1 MGHSFPEGQVLA
13 LMIGSILYGLN
24 LVTVWLTLQR
34 LFRERGNW
42 KRGWDINF
50 PMTAV
55 VIVLFMASTAN
66 LALQVALV
74 MRMLS
79 QSRPEDFRME
89 RSKIIVAQVCSPVL
103 FCVVASVNVRP
114 FIGYP
119 VDS

>member
-55 VIVLFMASTAN
+55 VIVLFMASTTN

-79 QSRPEDFRME
+79 QSRPEDFRVE
-89 RSKIIVAQVCSPVL
+89 RSKIIVAQAILLILETIIADGVL
-103 FCVVASVNVRP
+103 VLDRLE
-114 FIGYP
+114 
-119 VDS
+119 